1 MSRHSFALRIFA
13 FVVLCGSYSGIAIA
27 EDNVDPAPSG
37 QTRSETYVSPDGAAV
52 TMPGPD
58 ADVRETREGNTQR
71 LDFDP
76 DGTFGTGDTAPG
88 GDDNAIIH
96 DSEPSGSGDSGGDA
110 GGGSDDSAE

>member
-1 MSRHSFALRIFA
+1 MSRHSFARRIFTL
-13 FVVLCGSYSGIAIA
+13 VVASGSYSAIAIA

-96 DSEPSGSGDSGGDA
+96 DSEPSGSDDPGGDSDG
-110 GGGSDDSAE
+110 SAE